1 MTTIRY
7 GLSNQVERTF
17 SPIYTIRDLL
27 TDRALLAQLNAPEG
41 VVAVSLG
48 DTLEDNQSVSQFS
61 SITLEKRASSK
72 A

>member
-17 SPIYTIRDLL
+17 SPSYTIRDLL